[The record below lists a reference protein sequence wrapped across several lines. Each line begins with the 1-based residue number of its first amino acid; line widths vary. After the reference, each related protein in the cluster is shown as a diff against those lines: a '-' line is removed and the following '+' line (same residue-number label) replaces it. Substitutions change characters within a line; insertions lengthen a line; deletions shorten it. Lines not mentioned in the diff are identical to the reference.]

1 MDIATQT
8 ETVTTT
14 TKTFIVKL
22 TEAEL
27 TAALVD
33 AKPLQRELRKARNAG
48 QDQHSNWATNGH
60 APRTATAKV
69 KRGRP
74 AKAEKKNT
82 STLRPSQG
90 WRSGC
95 AAVPVWLRPGRQAQR
110 PGPASPQVPALSA
123 APCRRTGQIGRAGR
137 LG

>member
-1 MDIATQT
+1 MDVVTEEQT
-8 ETVTTT
+8 VT
-14 TKTFIVKL
+14 TKTFVITL
-22 TEAEL
+22 TEAEVN
-27 TAALVD
+27 TALVD
-33 AKPLQRELRKARNAG
+33 ARPLQRELRKARNA
-48 QDQHSNWATNGH
+48 QIAPASNWATAGYAGH
-60 APRTATAKV
+60 PSRTVKA

-90 WRSGC
+90 RRSGC

-110 PGPASPQVPALSA
+110 SGPASPQVPALSA
-123 APCRRTGQIGRAGR
+123 APSVRQGAVCRRRR